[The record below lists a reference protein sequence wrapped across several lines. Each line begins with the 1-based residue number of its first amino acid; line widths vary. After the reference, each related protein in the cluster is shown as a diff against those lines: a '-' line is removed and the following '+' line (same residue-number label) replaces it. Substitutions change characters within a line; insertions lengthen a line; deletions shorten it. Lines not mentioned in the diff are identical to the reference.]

1 VPLARLDTS
10 KLPSTF
16 DLLLCDINLAPP
28 EVLPHIASL
37 CQTCR
42 VPRLILTLKLNH
54 LSFEQRVDEFVG
66 YIRSFAPG
74 PVFVTQLAANRREVC
89 VIAGA

>member
-1 VPLARLDTS
+1 
-10 KLPSTF
+10 
-16 DLLLCDINLAPP
+16 
-28 EVLPHIASL
+28 
-37 CQTCR
+37 